1 MTMDAAAPPEHLP
14 AAAALQLAEFAR
26 ACKAAARAVS
36 LYPAEHPAIRISVSR
51 LTDVVAKATTD
62 GSLVI
67 QVLPDSLLIDGRAA
81 ARPDSAVGELAT
93 LLHDHLVAVLTVHKG
108 ADAEVW
114 LPFFVM
120 LSRPVEEIRDGGGVA
135 RVWSLS
141 GNSSIQLEELDYSEV
156 LRERSGGQPV
166 EWEQIIANCL
176 HSNAV
181 DLDEKAVRALLEVSG
196 DAERLAELVVLL
208 EERVSSG
215 GIKAHTA
222 ALMRMLKGI
231 VEIVAKAAP
240 ERLESA
246 LRNMSTA
253 MGGLS
258 PELMLELLSGQRE
271 RAEGAADLV
280 LQVVNRMSDGTIAG
294 FVAKDIVAQ
303 KGATG
308 RLAQAFQAL
317 VPEIDRRRLLVEMAE
332 SQVAQSPLA
341 QEPSFPELM
350 ASAKEM
356 LTTYS
361 DEPFV
366 ADEYGRELST
376 ARTQAIEVER
386 TSDDPPDRVASWLA
400 TVSEVSLRRLDL
412 QLLLDLLTI
421 ETDPIRWQEV
431 IDPVVYHIED
441 LLLVGDFDAALRLV
455 EALVREA
462 GPEGDP
468 HRRATATAAI
478 ERLAHGQMMRNQA
491 IDFRTMD
498 DQAFESM
505 QKICYAIGPVI
516 IPPLA
521 ESLSVEEHQRV
532 RQRLTTLLL
541 GFGAAGKKSV
551 ERLKNSA
558 NPAVRRTA
566 VHLMREFGG
575 SEALPDLT
583 KLLDDAEPNVQREAL
598 RAILAIGT
606 DQAYEVLQRAMATGT
621 ERTRTSLMLALVG
634 MRDERAAPLFG
645 YIVRHVDHRGVLR
658 NVFLRSIE
666 ALGMFRDEPSIDL
679 LKEVLYRGEWWTPR
693 RTAKL
698 RGAAAQALRRI
709 GTPAAIQ
716 ALQQAAEEGPRGVRA
731 AARAQLRV

>member
-1 MTMDAAAPPEHLP
+1 MNMSAAAPSEHLP
-14 AAAALQLAEFAR
+14 HDMALRLAEFAR

-36 LYPAEHPAIRISVSR
+36 LYPATHPAIRISVSR
-51 LTDVVAKATTD
+51 LTEVAAKATVD
-62 GSLVI
+62 GSLVV
-67 QVLPDSLLIDGRAA
+67 QVLPDNLLIDGCAA
-81 ARPDSAVGELAT
+81 QRPDSAIGELAT
-93 LLHDHLVAVLTVHKG
+93 LLHEHLVAVLTVHNG
-108 ADAEVW
+108 ADTEVW

-120 LSRPVEEIRDGGGVA
+120 LSRPIEEIRDGGGVA

-141 GNSSIQLEELDYSEV
+141 GQSAIELKELDYSEV
-156 LRERSGGQPV
+156 LRERAGGQPV
-166 EWEQIIANCL
+166 EWEEIIANCL
-176 HSNAV
+176 QSDAIE
-181 DLDEKAVRALLEVSG
+181 LDERAIRALLEVAG

-208 EERVSSG
+208 EERASGG
-215 GIKAHTA
+215 GIKAQTA
-222 ALMRMLKGI
+222 ALIRMLKGI
-231 VEIVAKAAP
+231 VEIVAKTAP
-240 ERLESA
+240 DRLESA

-253 MGGLS
+253 VGGLS
-258 PELMLELLSGQRE
+258 PELMLELLSGQRD

-280 LQVVNRMSDGTIAG
+280 LQVVNRMSDGTVAG
-294 FVAKDIVAQ
+294 FVAKNIVAQ

-341 QEPSFPELM
+341 QEPGFPELM

-356 LTTYS
+356 LTSYS

-366 ADEYGRELST
+366 AEDYARELST
-376 ARTQAIEVER
+376 ARTQAVDVER
-386 TSDDPPDRVASWLA
+386 TSNDPPDRVAAWLA

-421 ETDPIRWQEV
+421 ETDPTRWQEV
-431 IDPVVYHIED
+431 IDPVIYHVED
-441 LLLVGDFDAALRLV
+441 LLLVGDFDAALQLV

-468 HRRATATAAI
+468 KRRAAASTAI

-491 IDFRTMD
+491 VDFRTMD
-498 DQAFESM
+498 DQAFECM
-505 QKICYAIGPVI
+505 KKICYAIGPLI

-583 KLLDDAEPNVQREAL
+583 TLLDDAEPNVQREAL

-606 DQAYEVLQRAMATGT
+606 DQAYDVLQRAMATGT

-645 YIVRHVDHRGVLR
+645 YIVRHVDHRGILR
-658 NVFLRSIE
+658 DVFLRSIE
-666 ALGMFRDEPSIDL
+666 ALGTFRDEPSIDL

-698 RGAAAQALRRI
+698 RGTAAQALRRI

-731 AARAQLRV
+731 AARAQLRL